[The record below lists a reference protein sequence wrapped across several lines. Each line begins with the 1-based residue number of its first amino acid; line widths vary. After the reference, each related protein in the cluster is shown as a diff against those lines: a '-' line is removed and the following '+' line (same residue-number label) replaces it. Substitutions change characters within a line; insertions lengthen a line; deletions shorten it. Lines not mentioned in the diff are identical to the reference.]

1 MGVAL
6 PHGDIVAHGI
16 DSSPKPFKDEF
27 PKGRVYEAS
36 PASTTDRYGT
46 RSFRGWLD
54 VISRSP
60 FGFVPGPYYGSDM
73 SRGPSAAQ
81 EGISIPI
88 LPLRNSV
95 LFPMSVVPINVGRPR
110 SVRLI
115 EDALGMERAT
125 IGILTQFAS
134 DTDEP
139 TFRDLYKIG
148 TLARIVQ
155 VIRVGPSVYTVKI
168 SGIARFRVLSGQG
181 LEPFMRAQVQRIID
195 PVDHDE
201 QSDQLSA
208 HLRESARTLL
218 TRNPALPQE
227 LNGIL
232 ENVREPGA
240 LADLLVASFPAE
252 FAPVDER
259 QQVLETFDIKKRMM
273 LVQEMIDR
281 QLKVLKVKSEISD
294 MQSEMGHSERE
305 SILRQQMRHIRE
317 QLGEGGEDEE
327 TEELRERLRQAG
339 LSPEAEKIA
348 KKQLS
353 RLGAMHPQSAEWN
366 LARTYLDWLAD
377 LPWAKTTPDHI
388 DIREIRRTLDED
400 HYGLEKVKRRI
411 VEYAAVR
418 QLRKDKKGPILLFV
432 GPPGVGKTSLG
443 RSIAR
448 AMGRRYG
455 RIALGGVNDEAE
467 VRGHR
472 RTYVG
477 ALPGRIIQGLKRVG
491 TRNPV
496 LVLDEVDKLGKDLRG
511 DPAAALLEV
520 LDPEQNDKFVDHY
533 LDTPF
538 DLSQII
544 FLATANNRETIPEP
558 LLDRMEMIEVP
569 GYTRNEKLHIAT
581 DFLVPK
587 QLQEHGL
594 TVEHLDF
601 QKAGLEAIIDH
612 YTREAGVRGLEREI
626 ASVCRH
632 TAVKLAE
639 GIQLDA
645 VVDRDRVELVL
656 GPYKHTPELA
666 ERKGTPGVATGLA
679 WTPNGGDI
687 LFIEATKMPGKGNI
701 TLTGNIRSV
710 MKESATTA
718 VSFVRSKAEQLMLDP
733 HWLDLIDLHLHVPAG
748 AVAKDGPSA
757 GVTMF
762 VAVSSLLLN
771 APVRHDVAMTGEIS
785 LRGNTLSVGGIKEKL
800 LAAHRAGIRI
810 VLIPERNERDLEEV
824 PKEVRE
830 DLDIRLIRKMDQ
842 VLSHVL
848 EAPLEVPTID
858 EDQDAL

>member
-1 MGVAL
+1 MVSNEA
-6 PHGDIVAHGI
+6 AH
-16 DSSPKPFKDEF
+16 
-27 PKGRVYEAS
+27 
-36 PASTTDRYGT
+36 
-46 RSFRGWLD
+46 RSAC
-54 VISRSP
+54 VISGTP
-60 FGFVPGPYYGSDM
+60 PGFVPQPYYGSAM
-73 SRGPSAAQ
+73 CPGPPPAP
-81 EGISIPI
+81 EGFSIPI

-115 EDALGMERAT
+115 EDALGMDRAS
-125 IGILTQFAS
+125 IGILTQA
-134 DTDEP
+134 TPETEEP
-139 TFRDLYKIG
+139 SFRDLYKVG
-148 TLARIVQ
+148 TLARVVQ
-155 VIRVGPSVYTVKI
+155 VMRVGPSVYTVKL
-168 SGIARFRVLSGQG
+168 SGIGRFRVLSGQS
-181 LEPFMRAQVQRIID
+181 LEPFMRARVQRIVE
-195 PVDHDE
+195 PLGRDE
-201 QSDQLSA
+201 EMDRLGFR
-208 HLRESARTLL
+208 LRESAKELAAL
-218 TRNPALPQE
+218 NPALPQE

-232 ENVREPGA
+232 ENVREPGS
-240 LADLLVASFPAE
+240 LADLLASSFPPEIAS
-252 FAPVDER
+252 VTER
-259 QQVLETFDIKKRMM
+259 QRVLEAFDIKQRMA
-273 LVQEMIDR
+273 LVQELVNR
-281 QLKVLKVKSEISD
+281 QLEVLKVKREISD
-294 MQSEMGHSERE
+294 MQNEMGRSERE

-327 TEELRERLRQAG
+327 TEELREKLLRAG
-339 LSPEAEKIA
+339 LTPDAEKIA
-348 KKQLS
+348 RKQLS
-353 RLGAMHPQSAEWN
+353 RLGSMHPQSAEWN
-366 LARTYLDWLAD
+366 LTRTYLDWLAD
-377 LPWAKTTPDHI
+377 LPWAKTTPDRI
-388 DIREIRRTLDED
+388 DVKDIRRTLDED
-400 HYGLEKVKRRI
+400 HYGLEKVKKRI

-418 QLRKDKKGPILLFV
+418 QLRSDKKGPILLFV

-538 DLSQII
+538 DLSQVI

-558 LLDRMEMIEVP
+558 LMDRMEMIEVP
-569 GYTRNEKLHIAT
+569 GYTRNEKLRIGT

-594 TVEHLDF
+594 TVEQLDF
-601 QKAGLEAIIDH
+601 QKDGLESIIDH

-626 ASVCRH
+626 ASVCRYA
-632 TAVKLAE
+632 AVQLAE
-639 GIQLDA
+639 GKEVNAL
-645 VVDRDRVELVL
+645 VDHDMVELVL
-656 GPYKHTPELA
+656 GPHKHVPDLA
-666 ERKGTPGVATGLA
+666 ERKGEPGVATGLA
-679 WTPNGGDI
+679 WTPYGGDI
-687 LFIEATKMPGKGNI
+687 LFIEASKMPGKGNI
-701 TLTGNIRSV
+701 MLTGNIRSV
-710 MKESATTA
+710 MKESATAA

-733 HWLDLIDLHLHVPAG
+733 HWLDTIDLHLHVPKG

-785 LRGNTLSVGGIKEKL
+785 LRGNVLPVGGIKEKL

-830 DLDIRLIRKMDQ
+830 DLDIRLIRRMDQ
-842 VLSHVL
+842 VLAHVL
-848 EAPLEVPTID
+848 EAPLEVPATD
-858 EDQDAL
+858 EDDGEAELEAR